1 MGIYSGMALAHTGV
15 PLLNILERV
24 KSLEFGSSL
33 AEDQKKGRHATDISL
48 IMGSGAAQ
56 AVVFGWM
63 GEMTSVNVSTP
74 LDIVDCSFGH
84 YTPVIVNGFKY

>member
-1 MGIYSGMALAHTGV
+1 LGV

-33 AEDQKKGRHATDISL
+33 GEDPKKGRHATDISL
-48 IMGSGAAQ
+48 IMGSGVAQ

-63 GEMTSVNVSTP
+63 GEMTSVNISPP
-74 LDIVDCSFGH
+74 LDIIVDCFFGH